1 MMNLLKII
9 FLHHDINFL
18 LHILRLDNEKEVGK
32 RFIFKVNAV
41 QEGQISSSALVFVLV
56 KDANDNAPIFGLQE
70 YQFSIRED
78 MKSGDFIGVITAED
92 MDSNR

>member
-1 MMNLLKII
+1 MIKVCFLKSYNE
-9 FLHHDINFL
+9 FFP
-18 LHILRLDNEKEVGK
+18 RLDNEKEVGK